1 MSESRGRASALFE
14 SRECDYAGR
23 DQSQFCNV
31 ASRGSSGEF
40 EYDSVR
46 GNCGGRNA
54 AVDFNDEAM
63 KNFYAILE
71 VLPTASVEVIRAS
84 AKTLS
89 ARYHPDNKKGTA
101 NAAKFRAVREALE
114 CLTDPDQRAAHDAQL
129 NGNGHRPQEPFQY
142 PGATKR
148 VWANG
153 FGWVEVPVEAGPF
166 PSDRPAYPDAYPGMT
181 PNVQQMAQEAAH
193 ELAHELVDEM
203 LRKMFR
209 GRFR

>member
-1 MSESRGRASALFE
+1 MSESRGRASALFD
-14 SRECDYAGR
+14 SGECNYAIC

-31 ASRGSSGEF
+31 ASGDNSGEF
-40 EYDSVR
+40 EHDSLR
-46 GNCGGRNA
+46 RSCGGRHA

-63 KNFYAILE
+63 KNCYAILE
-71 VLPTASVEVIRAS
+71 VSPYASVEVIRAS
-84 AKTLS
+84 AKALS
-89 ARYHPDNKKGTA
+89 ARYHPDNNKGTA

-142 PGATKR
+142 QGATKR

-153 FGWVEVPVEAGPF
+153 FGWVEVPIDAGPF
-166 PSDRPAYPDAYPGMT
+166 PSDRPAYPEAYPGMT
-181 PNVQQMAQEAAH
+181 PNVQQMAQEAATD
-193 ELAHELVDEM
+193 LAHELVDEM

-209 GRFR
+209 GRYR